1 MQEPSW
7 EGRKDQT
14 IRNNTES
21 SHAGCRHWKTQE
33 QSWNSRHSPAVA
45 SPPHHLSL
53 SQGGQACHLTG
64 HATTFLW
71 DSGKP
76 LVRLL
81 ASPYGPQS
89 TVTSCPPLYRSLQQ
103 RPLILYMSKTFL
115 THRSTHPPTENRL
128 TYCQLQKNNTRPDN
142 TSATNL
148 NIGDTQD
155 MPTFALLAVALLIT
169 AHNARALKPTCE
181 RWAVL
186 GSTQTQ
192 REGFCA

>member
-14 IRNNTES
+14 VRNNTES

-33 QSWNSRHSPAVA
+33 QSWNSRHRPAVA

-89 TVTSCPPLYRSLQQ
+89 TVTSCPPLYRTLQQ
-103 RPLILYMSKTFL
+103 RPLILYVSKTFL

-148 NIGDTQD
+148 NIGHTQD
-155 MPTFALLAVALLIT
+155 MPTFALLAVALLLT

-186 GSTQTQ
+186 GSTQMQ